1 MQSSLLIPYVHQCQV
16 QVGFS
21 FLGLLLLS
29 VHVELLLQYNSIFY
43 TFEIILLHVFLKDFC
58 DVFEFVVLYV
68 GQPQLLSYSVR
79 LNV

>member
-1 MQSSLLIPYVHQCQV
+1 MQSSFLIPYVHQCQV

-43 TFEIILLHVFLKDFC
+43 TFEIILLHVFL
-58 DVFEFVVLYV
+58 
-68 GQPQLLSYSVR
+68 
-79 LNV
+79 